1 MLRIQSLGPDTA
13 YVNAGGM
20 ITMEGEP
27 RLEHGLTA
35 MAVRNGR
42 IVGLGADASMRQMAP
57 GATVVDLEGAV
68 VMPGL
73 IDCHNHFLRTTLGWD
88 SLQLADVRYIG
99 ELLETVGEQAREMP
113 RGEWMVCSSRWHET
127 KLAEK
132 RMPTAEELDQVAPNN
147 PIYMPRGGHVV
158 VTNSLGLQRAG
169 IAHISEDPPG
179 GEYVRDASGR
189 LTGMLLE
196 RPAFA
201 ALTRQLPQP
210 SAQQRQ
216 DSIRAG
222 IAAYNRV
229 GITGVREPGLL
240 ANDIRDFQSV
250 IPQEQSIRVSL
261 MWRVDMSVSPEE
273 QRQWVDGLAPISG
286 FGSEWLDIWGLK
298 IVMDGGVEAAYLH
311 HPYANNPDFRGIPFT
326 TTDNLK
332 ALLHGAHGMGWK
344 IGVHVAGDASMDM
357 VLDAFEQVDV
367 EMSVGSRGHA
377 LEHAFSPV
385 PGAIERTRDL
395 GIAVTLQHALV
406 YSLAGN
412 MVTYWGD
419 QRAADCTPSR
429 AWLDSGTVT
438 GAGTDSPV
446 TNYDPWLN
454 VYGFA
459 TRDTEVAGVLG
470 PQHRISI
477 AEALKAYTVGS
488 ATVQGQQDYLGSL
501 AEGKAADFICLDRDP
516 LASTPEQVRSM
527 DVKRTVIGGRQV
539 HPR

>member
-1 MLRIQSLGPDTA
+1 MARIQSLDPDIS

-27 RLEHGLTA
+27 RLERGLTA
-35 MAVRNGR
+35 MAVRNSR
-42 IVGLGADASMRQMAP
+42 IVGLGNDASIREMSP
-57 GATVVDLEGAV
+57 GATMVDLEGAV

-88 SLQLADVRYIG
+88 SLQLANVRSIG

-113 RGEWMVCSSRWHET
+113 RGEWLVCSSRWHET
-127 KLAEK
+127 NLAER
-132 RMPTAEELDQVAPNN
+132 RMPTAEELDQVAPHN

-158 VTNSLGLQRAG
+158 VTNSLGLQRGG
-169 IAHISEDPPG
+169 IAHGSENPPG
-179 GEYVRDASGR
+179 AEYTRDASGR

-196 RPAFA
+196 RPAYA

-240 ANDIRDFQSV
+240 ASDIRDFQAV
-250 IPQEQSIRVSL
+250 ISQEQSIRVSL
-261 MWRVDMSVSPEE
+261 MWRVDMSISPEE
-273 QRQWVDGLAPISG
+273 QRQWVDSLAPISG
-286 FGSEWLDIWGLK
+286 FGNEWLDIWGLK

-311 HPYANNPDFRGIPFT
+311 QPYANNPHFRGIPFT

-332 ALLHGAHGMGWK
+332 ALLHGAHDMGWK
-344 IGVHVAGDASMDM
+344 IGIHVAGDASMDM
-357 VLDAFEQVDV
+357 VLDAFEQVDR
-367 EMSVGSRGHA
+367 ETPVGSRGHA

-412 MVTYWGD
+412 MVAYWGD

-459 TRDTEVAGVLG
+459 TRDTEVAGVIG

-488 ATVQGQQDYLGSL
+488 ATIQGKQHELGSL
-501 AEGKAADFICLDRDP
+501 AESKAADFICLDRDP
-516 LASTPEQVRSM
+516 LASTPEQVRGM
-527 DVKRTVIGGRQV
+527 EVKRTVIAGREV
-539 HPR
+539 YAS

>member
-88 SLQLADVRYIG
+88 SLQLADVRSIG

-273 QRQWVDGLAPISG
+273 QRQWVDDLAPISG

>member
-1 MLRIQSLGPDTA
+1 MD
-13 YVNAGGM
+13 
-20 ITMEGEP
+20 
-27 RLEHGLTA
+27 
-35 MAVRNGR
+35 
-42 IVGLGADASMRQMAP
+42 
-57 GATVVDLEGAV
+57 
-68 VMPGL
+68 
-73 IDCHNHFLRTTLGWD
+73 
-88 SLQLADVRYIG
+88 
-99 ELLETVGEQAREMP
+99 
-113 RGEWMVCSSRWHET
+113 
-127 KLAEK
+127 
-132 RMPTAEELDQVAPNN
+132 
-147 PIYMPRGGHVV
+147 
-158 VTNSLGLQRAG
+158 
-169 IAHISEDPPG
+169 
-179 GEYVRDASGR
+179 
-189 LTGMLLE
+189 
-196 RPAFA
+196 
-201 ALTRQLPQP
+201 
-210 SAQQRQ
+210 
-216 DSIRAG
+216 
-222 IAAYNRV
+222 
-229 GITGVREPGLL
+229 
-240 ANDIRDFQSV
+240 
-250 IPQEQSIRVSL
+250 
-261 MWRVDMSVSPEE
+261 
-273 QRQWVDGLAPISG
+273 LAPISG